1 MHSRLFVMAVA
12 LIISA
17 LATVSTSFA
26 VAEFHSDVML
36 FYAEYIVLLGLQI
49 VLADYHKSYIF
60 HFIIIKESKQIKAAG
75 I

>member
-26 VAEFHSDVML
+26 VAEFHSEEDKFDV
-36 FYAEYIVLLGLQI
+36 F
-49 VLADYHKSYIF
+49 F
-60 HFIIIKESKQIKAAG
+60 T
-75 I
+75 

>member
-36 FYAEYIVLLGLQI
+36 FYAEYIVLFTLLFGAI
-49 VLADYHKSYIF
+49 VLIGMKY
-60 HFIIIKESKQIKAAG
+60 ELKQAMEFSI
-75 I
+75 

>member
-1 MHSRLFVMAVA
+1 MAVA

-36 FYAEYIVLLGLQI
+36 FYAEYIVLGSRYSIGRLP
-49 VLADYHKSYIF
+49 
-60 HFIIIKESKQIKAAG
+60 
-75 I
+75 